1 MKSKELIL
9 GTALWG
15 WKIPE
20 VECFTLLDEFYK
32 SGCRDID
39 TATNYPING
48 VSNLFRFAENT
59 IFKWINS
66 NGVNDLKIFVKIGS
80 LNNSGRDENLLT
92 YTSLLLSH
100 EYYNTKFGKNLDG
113 VMIHWDN
120 RENPKEI
127 ANTIEALKLISA
139 SHRIGISGIKNPKLY
154 IPLTKNGLIISIQ
167 CKHNFLTSQL
177 NLYSDFY
184 SHRISIYGINGGG
197 INLKREYKKN
207 SSVILRE
214 INVNN
219 FTPKIELINQ
229 LLIKYKKNGGDTS
242 LYNIALTFA
251 FINEHVDG
259 LVIAPSN
266 LSQLKATIF
275 SFNELVQGINLPYY
289 KKIIGIINS
298 YE

>member
-1 MKSKELIL
+1 MVATVLAIRPNTPMGANRMINMVRSII
-9 GTALWG
+9 TP
-15 WKIPE
+15 KIP
-20 VECFTLLDEFYK
+20 LMEF
-32 SGCRDID
+32 
-39 TATNYPING
+39 
-48 VSNLFRFAENT
+48 VS
-59 IFKWINS
+59 
-66 NGVNDLKIFVKIGS
+66 V
-80 LNNSGRDENLLT
+80 
-92 YTSLLLSH
+92 
-100 EYYNTKFGKNLDG
+100 
-113 VMIHWDN
+113 
-120 RENPKEI
+120 
-127 ANTIEALKLISA
+127 
-139 SHRIGISGIKNPKLY
+139 
-154 IPLTKNGLIISIQ
+154 
-167 CKHNFLTSQL
+167 

-275 SFNELVQGINLPYY
+275 SFNKLVQGINLPYY